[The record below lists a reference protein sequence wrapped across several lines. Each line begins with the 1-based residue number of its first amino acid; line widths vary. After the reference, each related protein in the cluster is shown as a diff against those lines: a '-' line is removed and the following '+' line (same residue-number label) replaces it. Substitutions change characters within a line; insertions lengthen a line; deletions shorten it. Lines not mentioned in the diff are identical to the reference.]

1 MSNFIFTRF
10 KPLSSEH
17 SLPSTTVPQSLR
29 QGLGRGLLL
38 ASLTMLVSAC
48 DSANQEGSETA
59 AEMTSPQAKSGT
71 ADTATANADI
81 AMASNLDTSGGAAE
95 GSVLNDP
102 DLADDEGA
110 GLLEFAE
117 HRQSTPMIASRS
129 GSSLGATLIGDYSG
143 MLPCPSGQGD
153 DDQEQVILNL
163 YADGT
168 ARKTSHHQE
177 PKRTSDTLSQMGSY
191 QQLDNIITISFANA
205 ESEHYLIN
213 DNQLIFIEGD
223 LPEPGEEALIQANPK
238 YVLSRK

>member
-29 QGLGRGLLL
+29 KGLGRGLLL
-38 ASLTMLVSAC
+38 ASLAMLVSAC

-71 ADTATANADI
+71 AETATANADI
-81 AMASNLDTSGGAAE
+81 AMASNLDTSSGAAE
-95 GSVLNDP
+95 DSVLDDP
-102 DLADDEGA
+102 DLSDDEGA

-117 HRQSTPMIASRS
+117 HRQSTPMIASRA

-177 PKRTSDTLSQMGSY
+177 LS
-191 QQLDNIITISFANA
+191 
-205 ESEHYLIN
+205 LIH
-213 DNQLIFIEGD
+213 I
-223 LPEPGEEALIQANPK
+223 
-238 YVLSRK
+238 